1 MNTPVDRR
9 SPFATTGRSAGSPAG
24 RLGRRR
30 VLHGLA
36 AGAGALALGPAA
48 AQSAPWPSRPVRFIV
63 AWPPGGGT
71 DAIARP
77 FADRLGAR
85 LGQQVVI
92 ENRGGANAK
101 IGTALAQQA
110 APDGYTFL
118 FHSDTELP
126 RVALNAQLTPKH
138 LAFEPVRG
146 MERVSMVGKG
156 PYMLVTS
163 AAFPATTLGEFLAH
177 AKANPGKL
185 NYGSFGTGS
194 VNQFLTELLALQTG
208 FKAVEVPYQGAG
220 PVLTALAGGQIDFAF
235 LVPGASMPL
244 VTGGKIKAIAVLSPA
259 RLPNLPTVPT
269 MAESGVPEFI
279 GGSWYGLLAP
289 AKTPEAIVT
298 RMNAEVVA
306 LVASPEMQQVF
317 QRLNVV
323 PLTGSPQEMESFVQ
337 AELTKRRQM
346 AAYLKVDLE

>member
-1 MNTPVDRR
+1 MNKPGNRHSRPTATVSGIAAPADR
-9 SPFATTGRSAGSPAG
+9 P
-24 RLGRRR
+24 GRRAALR
-30 VLHGLA
+30 GLA
-36 AGAGALALGPAA
+36 AGVGALALGNAA
-48 AQSAPWPSRPVRFIV
+48 AQSAPWPTRPVKLIV

-77 FADRLGAR
+77 FAERLSAR

-92 ENRGGANAK
+92 ENRGGANSK
-101 IGTALAQQA
+101 IGTVLAQQS

-126 RVALNAQLTPKH
+126 NVTLNAELTPKH
-138 LAFEPVRG
+138 LAFEPVKG

-163 AAFPATTLGEFLAH
+163 TAFPANTLAEFLAH
-177 AKANPGKL
+177 AKANAGKL

-194 VNQFLTELLALQTG
+194 VNHFLTELLAVQTG

-220 PVLTALAGGQIDFAF
+220 PVLTALAGAQIDFAF

-259 RLPNLPTVPT
+259 RLPNLASVPT
-269 MAESGVPEFI
+269 MAEAGVPDFI

-289 AKTPEAIVT
+289 SKTPEAIVR
-298 RMNAEVVA
+298 RMSAEVVA
-306 LVASPEMQQVF
+306 TVALPEMQQVF

-323 PLTGSPQEMESFVQ
+323 PLTGTPEAMEVYVQ
-337 AELTKRRQM
+337 AELAKRRQM